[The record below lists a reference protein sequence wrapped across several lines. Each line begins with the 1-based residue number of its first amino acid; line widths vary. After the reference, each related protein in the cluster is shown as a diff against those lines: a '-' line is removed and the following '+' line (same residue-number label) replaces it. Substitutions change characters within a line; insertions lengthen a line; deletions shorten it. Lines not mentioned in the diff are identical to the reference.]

1 MSYKATVACS
11 AMILGIFSYNAAYAA
26 DPQVER
32 GKYLVSVMGCHDC
45 HTPGYFLGHEQT
57 DKFLGGSDI
66 GFSIPGLGVFRAPNL
81 TPDNETG
88 MGQWSTQD
96 IITAM
101 TTGKIPTGRTL
112 APIMP
117 WENLSHLTAAD
128 AMAIAVYLK
137 SIPPIKNEITGPF
150 GSDQKPDVPTFI
162 ILPPNEYMKAANP
175 PK

>member
-1 MSYKATVACS
+1 MSWNTTAACS
-11 AMILGIFSYNAAYAA
+11 AIILGMLSYNATYAA
-26 DPQVER
+26 DQQVER
-32 GKYLVSVMGCHDC
+32 GKYIVATSGCHDC

-66 GFSIPGLGVFRAPNL
+66 AFSIPGLGVFRAPNL

-88 MGQWSTQD
+88 IGRWSTQD
-96 IITAM
+96 IVTAI

-117 WENLSHLTAAD
+117 WENLSHLTASD

-137 SIPPIKNEITGPF
+137 TISPIKNEISGPF
-150 GSDQKPDVPTFI
+150 GPDQKPDVPTFI
-162 ILPPNEYMKAANP
+162 IRLLAV
-175 PK
+175 

>member
-1 MSYKATVACS
+1 MLSYS
-11 AMILGIFSYNAAYAA
+11 AAHAA
-26 DPQVER
+26 DQQVER
-32 GKYLVSVMGCHDC
+32 GKYIVATSGCHDC

-81 TPDNETG
+81 MPDNETG
-88 MGQWSTQD
+88 IGQWSTKD
-96 IITAM
+96 IVTAI

-150 GSDQKPDVPTFI
+150 GPGQKPDVPTFI
-162 ILPPNEYMKAANP
+162 ILPPDEYMKAANP

>member
-1 MSYKATVACS
+1 MSWNATAACS
-11 AMILGIFSYNAAYAA
+11 AIILGMLSYNAAYAE
-26 DPQVER
+26 DQQVER
-32 GKYLVSVMGCHDC
+32 GKYIVATSGCHDC

-66 GFSIPGLGVFRAPNL
+66 AFSIPGLGVFRAPNL

-88 MGQWSTQD
+88 IGQWSTKD
-96 IITAM
+96 IVAAI
-101 TTGKIPTGRTL
+101 TTGKIPSGRTL

-117 WENLSHLTAAD
+117 WENLSHLTASD

-137 SIPPIKNEITGPF
+137 TIPPIKNEISGPF
-150 GSDQKPDVPTFI
+150 GPDQKPDVPTFI
-162 ILPPNEYMKAANP
+162 ILPPDEYMKAAGP

>member
-1 MSYKATVACS
+1 MSYKTTAACS
-11 AMILGIFSYNAAYAA
+11 TIILGMLSYNVAHAA
-26 DPQVER
+26 DQQVER
-32 GKYLVSVMGCHDC
+32 GKYIVATGGCHDC

-57 DKFLGGSDI
+57 DKFLAGSDI

-88 MGQWSTQD
+88 LGQWSTKD
-96 IITAM
+96 IVTAI
-101 TTGKIPTGRTL
+101 TTGKIPSGRTL

-128 AMAIAVYLK
+128 AMAVAVYLK
-137 SIPPIKNEITGPF
+137 SIPPIKNEVTGPF
-150 GSDQKPDVPTFI
+150 GPGQKPDVPTFI
-162 ILPPNEYMKAANP
+162 ILPPDEYIKAANP